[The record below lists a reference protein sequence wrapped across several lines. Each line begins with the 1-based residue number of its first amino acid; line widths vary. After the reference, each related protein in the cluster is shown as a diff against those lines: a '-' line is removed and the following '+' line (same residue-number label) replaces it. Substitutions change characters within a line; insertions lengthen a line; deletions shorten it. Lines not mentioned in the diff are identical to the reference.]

1 MSIKIEANMYL
12 LCRMFNV
19 SYKKIVNEYSGMTIE
34 EIMKTEA
41 KQGNAAAA
49 KFDKEI
55 LTNPIKLIE
64 LFKLK
69 DPANKFAILSNMNQY
84 DLEDLLP
91 FLEREDLVAGLNFF
105 TKDKL
110 LDMAEDLPKEQLV
123 IFTLQMFS
131 QEQLMQYMPEEQ
143 LNKILTS
150 TDLDKNLELKYL
162 KTVKPEALAQMIEVA
177 TGQPAAGAGNVGLD
191 GQANFDRQAL
201 LAQITELP
209 DDQFKE
215 AMLGMPKQ
223 SKKEFVLNL
232 TKENPKLY
240 LSVDA
245 DAYTG
250 IIKDKKDKNDIVKA
264 ANVIDPKE
272 LVKMV
277 AQLPKDLTTVVL
289 TQVDTKKFADVL
301 IDKFKDVLK
310 QIAAA

>member
-12 LCRMFNV
+12 LCRMFNI
-19 SYKKIVNEYSGMTIE
+19 SHKKIVDEYSGMTIE
-34 EIMKTEA
+34 EIMKAEA

-49 KFDKEI
+49 KFDSEV

-131 QEQLMQYMPEEQ
+131 PEQLMQYMPEEQ
-143 LNKILTS
+143 LNNILTS

-162 KTVKPEALAQMIEVA
+162 KTVKPEALAQMIEAA
-177 TGQPAAGAGNVGLD
+177 TGQPAAGMGDVGLD
-191 GQANFDRQAL
+191 GKANLDRQAL
-201 LAQITELP
+201 VAQIAELP

-215 AMLGMPKQ
+215 AMLSMPKQ
-223 SKKEFVLNL
+223 SKREFVLKL
-232 TKENPKLY
+232 TQENPKLY

-250 IIKDKKDKNDIVKA
+250 IIRDKKDKNEIVKS

-277 AQLPKDLTTVVL
+277 AQLPKDLTAVVL
-289 TQVDTKKFADVL
+289 TQIDTKKFADVL
-301 IDKFKDVLK
+301 MDKFKDVLK
-310 QIAAA
+310 QIAAT

>member
-1 MSIKIEANMYL
+1 MSIKIETNMYL

-34 EIMKTEA
+34 EIMKAEA
-41 KQGNAAAA
+41 KQGNTAAA

-69 DPANKFAILSNMNQY
+69 DPANKFAILNSMNQY

-131 QEQLMQYMPEEQ
+131 PEQLMQYMPEEQ
-143 LNKILTS
+143 LNNILTS

-162 KTVKPEALAQMIEVA
+162 KTVKPEALAQMVEAA
-177 TGQPAAGAGNVGLD
+177 TGQPAAGAGDVGLD
-191 GQANFDRQAL
+191 GQASFDRQAL
-201 LAQITELP
+201 VAQIAELP

-215 AMLGMPKQ
+215 AMLSMPKQ
-223 SKKEFVLNL
+223 SKREFVLNL

-250 IIKDKKDKNDIVKA
+250 IIKEKKDKNDIVKA

-277 AQLPKDLTTVVL
+277 AQLPKDLTAVVL